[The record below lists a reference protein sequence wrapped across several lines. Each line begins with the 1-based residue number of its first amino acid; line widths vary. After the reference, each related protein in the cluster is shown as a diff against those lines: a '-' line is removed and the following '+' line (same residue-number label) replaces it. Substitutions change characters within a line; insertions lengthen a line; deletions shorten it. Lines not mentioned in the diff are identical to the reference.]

1 MHNLL
6 LFIRKHWFVVLFLL
20 LETISLIMVSNS
32 YSYHRSLSFNTV
44 NDLTGGVFSAYSN
57 ISDYFGLKQANDSL
71 MNENAA
77 LRDKLQSSFLI
88 TDTNFVYKDT
98 LYQYIPAHVVSISVN
113 HSANY
118 IMINK
123 GSLHGVKKEMSV
135 VSTNGVAGIII
146 GVSNHYSLAMS
157 MLHHNTRISGRIKK
171 NGLLVSIIWD
181 TEDYRF
187 GKILDVP
194 SHVTLNKGD
203 TIVTSGIS
211 MIFPEGIVIG
221 TVEES
226 SNNPNL
232 DFSEGILRFATNF
245 KSLQNVYVIDNLLK
259 NEQQSLLELENE

>member
-1 MHNLL
+1 MHSLL

-20 LETISLIMVSNS
+20 LETASLIMVSNS
-32 YSYHRSLSFNTV
+32 YSYHRSLSYSTV

-57 ISDYFGLKQANDSL
+57 ISDYFSLKQANDSL
-71 MNENAA
+71 VNENAA

-98 LYQYIPAHVVSISVN
+98 LYRYIPAHVVSISVN

-171 NGLLVSIIWD
+171 EYPRNKIMRISHEAIYQYIYRQFYREGNG
-181 TEDYRF
+181 
-187 GKILDVP
+187 
-194 SHVTLNKGD
+194 TLKKD
-203 TIVTSGIS
+203 CK
-211 MIFPEGIVIG
+211 
-221 TVEES
+221 
-226 SNNPNL
+226 
-232 DFSEGILRFATNF
+232 DLRQHLPKRRRIRMKRGRT
-245 KSLQNVYVIDNLLK
+245 LGR
-259 NEQQSLLELENE
+259 